1 MEIENLRELLDTV
14 LAVAAREKAS
24 DVYIKADCTP
34 MLRIE
39 GNVFPVECDP
49 LQPSMTEHLALS
61 IMPPHLREKWDAGYR
76 EANFVYQ
83 LKGAGRFRVNAY
95 QQRGTVAMVL
105 RLVQDKILEFEQ
117 LGLPEV
123 LKNLCMQKRGIVL
136 VTGPTGSGKSTTLAS
151 MIRYRKEHAPG
162 HIVTIEDPIEYLHAD
177 TANCIVSQ
185 REVGT
190 DTASFKDALESAL
203 RQAPD
208 VLLVGEMR
216 DTASVEAAVYFAE
229 TGHLVLST
237 LHANNAIQT
246 VERTLQ
252 FFPEEMHKPMLAQIS
267 INLRGIISQ
276 RLVPSTDG
284 KRVAAVEILIGN
296 VRMQELLREGNLN
309 QIRRE
314 LDQFH
319 TEGMQT
325 FETSLLE
332 LYKAGRITAETA
344 IRFADNAT
352 DMRLKLKHTPVTITG
367 KGDDR
372 YAQT

>member
-1 MEIENLRELLDTV
+1 
-14 LAVAAREKAS
+14 
-24 DVYIKADCTP
+24 
-34 MLRIE
+34 
-39 GNVFPVECDP
+39 
-49 LQPSMTEHLALS
+49 
-61 IMPPHLREKWDAGYR
+61 
-76 EANFVYQ
+76 
-83 LKGAGRFRVNAY
+83 
-95 QQRGTVAMVL
+95 
-105 RLVQDKILEFEQ
+105 
-117 LGLPEV
+117 
-123 LKNLCMQKRGIVL
+123 
-136 VTGPTGSGKSTTLAS
+136 
-151 MIRYRKEHAPG
+151 
-162 HIVTIEDPIEYLHAD
+162 
-177 TANCIVSQ
+177 
-185 REVGT
+185 
-190 DTASFKDALESAL
+190 
-203 RQAPD
+203 
-208 VLLVGEMR
+208 
-216 DTASVEAAVYFAE
+216 
-229 TGHLVLST
+229 
-237 LHANNAIQT
+237 
-246 VERTLQ
+246 
-252 FFPEEMHKPMLAQIS
+252 MHKPMLAQIS